1 MTKSP
6 VPTTA
11 MPQFNI
17 AEAKTH
23 LSELVQKALMGEEV
37 IIARDNKPQV
47 KIVPLKRP
55 AGKRVPGSGKDQI
68 RFISDDFDA
77 TPADFADYV

>member
-1 MTKSP
+1 
-6 VPTTA
+6 

-23 LSELVQKALMGEEV
+23 LSELIQKAVLGEEV

-47 KIVPLKRP
+47 KIVPLKPP
-55 AGKRVPGSGKDQI
+55 AKKRIPGTGKGEI
-68 RFISDDFDA
+68 LYIADDFDA
-77 TPADFADYV
+77 TPDDFAEYVR